1 MKDMDSVSK
10 LVLTGIESAAQM
22 SVGQAILR
30 MVDKIMW
37 VIEKSMQWSLP
48 APENV
53 TEENGKSFGKPELVR
68 PLPWIVF
75 LPTILML
82 RVFRASINAVVVILG
97 YPTVEPSDMIRV
109 VQRGRRR
116 LRTIKTSALKSIRQ
130 NQSSVAQDRPM
141 SMKEASKSL
150 AKSIRLT
157 LSTLSCLDAGSK
169 SSPSPPPTKIRV
181 SNYLDMSTPM
191 PEGNMQNEN
200 KLNSPKGDVKRKYSE
215 LSDDSSEDDFDDE
228 ETLIARIE
236 RLANESG
243 SDESY
248 NPNVSNSDVSIS
260 TDSDPDVSITIS
272 EVEELNINGSDDE
285 STQREN
291 PAKEKAQEDSE
302 KKKSSNEAET
312 DKNLQVMERPQQ
324 LAISGWG
331 NGSGE
336 TYVSGNGVGG
346 DTDAT
351 YYSPISWKSISPDYS
366 PDNKDD
372 QIDIEKKP
380 EELSNGEVNKKEKKN
395 HDRNEAGIQSD
406 ETVVNGLT
414 KEKKTSTSSQSGGSQ
429 KHHKHKRGNH
439 GHRKKK

>member
-53 TEENGKSFGKPELVR
+53 TVGLFTEENGKSFGKPELVR

-130 NQSSVAQDRPM
+130 NQSSVAQ
-141 SMKEASKSL
+141 
-150 AKSIRLT
+150 
-157 LSTLSCLDAGSK
+157 
-169 SSPSPPPTKIRV
+169 
-181 SNYLDMSTPM
+181 STPM